1 MANTSSAKKMAR
13 KIERRTA
20 LNKGRRSRMRTY
32 VKKLQ
37 EAVAA
42 GDATAARDA
51 LRTAESEVMKAVSK
65 GVIHKNTGSRTV
77 SRLAARVK
85 SMTAPSK
92 SVPHPT
98 KICEHS
104 RLRRECFLV
113 VQVRSRPWRNPLS
126 QNRKCASS
134 PQSRRPDSDTEIRVQ
149 FKPAQRQKK
158 VQYAN
163 ARAAL

>member
-85 SMTAPSK
+85 SMTA
-92 SVPHPT
+92 
-98 KICEHS
+98 
-104 RLRRECFLV
+104 
-113 VQVRSRPWRNPLS
+113 Q
-126 QNRKCASS
+126 
-134 PQSRRPDSDTEIRVQ
+134 
-149 FKPAQRQKK
+149 
-158 VQYAN
+158 
-163 ARAAL
+163 